1 MPLGCGNIVLTAIF
15 SGADVTIGQPQA
27 SQDLWKSLAGPPK
40 VADLTQEELLKR
52 LIEFGLK
59 APNRATISS
68 LENGHKEP
76 RLGMLFKM
84 GRALGVR
91 PSEILREVEEK
102 ILPPSERQRMDRST
116 DAKPE
121 LLAAPLKPNVGR
133 RRHG

>member
-1 MPLGCGNIVLTAIF
+1 M
-15 SGADVTIGQPQA
+15 SRSA
-27 SQDLWKSLAGPPK
+27 SPKLLRTYGRALQGRRK

-52 LIEFGLK
+52 IIELGLK

-68 LENGHKEP
+68 LENGRKEP

-102 ILPPSERQRMDRST
+102 ILPSSERQRMDRST
-116 DAKPE
+116 DAKSEP
-121 LLAAPLKPNVGR
+121 LAAPLKPNVGR
-133 RRHG
+133 RRRG